1 MLSGVM
7 SFAEC
12 HDTARHGRARRE
24 AVEQAENHAFRRS
37 DLHAGY
43 DRASAVG
50 ESPSRTDEDSTAPA

>member
-1 MLSGVM
+1 M

-24 AVEQAENHAFRRS
+24 AAEQAENHAFRRS

-43 DRASAVG
+43 DSSGV
-50 ESPSRTDEDSTAPA
+50 TYH